1 MLDITIYDKK
11 GCRHFI
17 DHVAQITNIAD
28 NVVIDTITDFNDQ
41 LTKIFDKNEIEY
53 IKVTVMKG
61 VN

>member
-11 GCRHFI
+11 GFRHFI

-41 LTKIFDKNEIEY
+41 LTKTFDKNEIEY

-61 VN
+61 